1 MTSEAPPAPPA
12 STDAD
17 RDAGWVA
24 DLERLVSAREEFHP
38 EPWHGIERSEYVAA
52 VEEMVARVPTLSDDE
67 LLVETVRLAAMPTW
81 AGRDGHGGIH
91 PWGEG
96 TYGTHLYPLRLYAFA
111 DGIFVVDALPPYR
124 ELIGHEVTAIAGHP
138 TGDVM
143 DAVGPLVPRDNEQ
156 QVLSHGVRL
165 IVTAEVLHGLGLISD
180 PAMPL
185 AFEVADQGTVSAVPI
200 PMEAY
205 ERWADGHLSLTV
217 PQRPAGAAWVSRIDE
232 ESWVE
237 WRPDSRTL
245 FIQYNMVMGR
255 MPSAIEEIESRLAAG
270 DLERVIV
277 DVRHNGGGNN
287 STYHGF
293 LRALREADAA
303 GVPVY
308 VIMSRITFSA
318 AGNFVT
324 ELEQTTNAILVGE
337 DLGGSPNQYGDAVT
351 VRLEHSGL
359 VFRVAPQWIVKSD
372 PADGR
377 TTIEPDIPVPLTA
390 TDYFA
395 DVDAAMEAILADS

>member
-1 MTSEAPPAPPA
+1 
-12 STDAD
+12 
-17 RDAGWVA
+17 
-24 DLERLVSAREEFHP
+24 
-38 EPWHGIERSEYVAA
+38 
-52 VEEMVARVPTLSDDE
+52 
-67 LLVETVRLAAMPTW
+67 
-81 AGRDGHGGIH
+81 
-91 PWGEG
+91 
-96 TYGTHLYPLRLYAFA
+96 
-111 DGIFVVDALPPYR
+111 
-124 ELIGHEVTAIAGHP
+124 
-138 TGDVM
+138 
-143 DAVGPLVPRDNEQ
+143 
-156 QVLSHGVRL
+156 
-165 IVTAEVLHGLGLISD
+165 
-180 PAMPL
+180 
-185 AFEVADQGTVSAVPI
+185 
-200 PMEAY
+200 
-205 ERWADGHLSLTV
+205 
-217 PQRPAGAAWVSRIDE
+217 VSRIDQ

-337 DLGGSPNQYGDAVT
+337 NLGGSPNQYGDAVT